1 MNDCYIIMV
10 DSCIK
15 INKKSLFLYCAQK
28 GNKRQ
33 MENEFRNKILKLALP
48 ITAQQ
53 FMLAL
58 VSACDA
64 FMLGGLNQN
73 SLSAV
78 SLASQITF
86 VFNLILTALT
96 IGENMFVAQYYGKKD
111 FDGLRISAGLVLK
124 YVLLVSVAF
133 LLATR
138 FVPQILMQLFTNDI
152 TLIYYGMKYLKLIGV
167 SYVFSGILQV
177 LQGILKN
184 CGYVGK
190 CTIISTIIVCSN
202 IVLNVIFIYGYF
214 GVPRME
220 IAGAALA
227 TVIANGIG
235 LVITICILYP
245 KKELWIG
252 IADIRAKDISMT
264 KKFWKHVYPV
274 LLNELV
280 WGGGFT
286 MYSVI
291 LGHLGSDAVAANSIA
306 NITKNMLICV
316 CTGFGYGGSIIL
328 GNLLGEGNLSK
339 ARKSGN
345 TLCKIAVI
353 SGCLTGSMIL
363 LMTPVILH
371 FTSLTDTAI
380 GYLKYM
386 LLMSSYYVIGKSINS
401 MTIGG
406 IFPAGG
412 DTKFGLKCDTVTM
425 WCFAVPLGCIAA
437 FALKLPVLLVY
448 FVLNL
453 DELVKLPA
461 VFKHYRK
468 YQWLKNL
475 TEEN

>member
-1 MNDCYIIMV
+1 M
-10 DSCIK
+10 
-15 INKKSLFLYCAQK
+15 
-28 GNKRQ
+28 G
-33 MENEFRNKILKLALP
+33 NEFANKILKLSLP

-86 VFNLILTALT
+86 VFNLILAALT

-111 FDGLRISAGLVLK
+111 FNRLRKSAELVLR
-124 YVLLVSVAF
+124 YVFIISILF
-133 LLATR
+133 LLAVFFIPET
-138 FVPQILMQLFTNDI
+138 LMRLFTND
-152 TLIYYGMKYLKLIGV
+152 TVLIDYGIKYLKLIGL
-167 SYVFSGILQV
+167 SYMFSGVLQV

-184 CGYVGK
+184 CGYAGR
-190 CTIISTIIVCSN
+190 CTMISAVVVCVN
-202 IVLNVIFIYGYF
+202 IGLNAILIYGYF
-214 GVPRME
+214 GLPRME

-227 TVIANGIG
+227 TVIANGLG
-235 LVITICILYP
+235 LIITIYILHL

-252 IADIRAKDISMT
+252 VEDIKNREVNIT
-264 KKFWKHVYPV
+264 RKFWKHVYPV
-274 LLNELV
+274 LLNELA

-306 NITKNMLICV
+306 NITKNLLICSCV
-316 CTGFGYGGSIIL
+316 GFGSAGSIMV
-328 GNLLGEGNLSK
+328 GNLLGEGNLSE
-339 ARKSGN
+339 ARKNGN
-345 TLCKIAVI
+345 ILCKMAVFL
-353 SGCLTGSMIL
+353 GVLTGGLIL
-363 LMTPVILH
+363 LVTPVILH
-371 FTSLTDTAI
+371 FTNLTDTAT
-380 GYLKYM
+380 GYLKNM
-386 LLMSSYYVIGKSINS
+386 LFINSYYVVGKSINS

-412 DTKFGLKCDTVTM
+412 YTKFGLICDVVTM

-437 FALKLPVLLVY
+437 FVFKLPVMMVY

-461 VFKHYRK
+461 VFKHYK
-468 YQWLKNL
+468 QYKWLKIL
-475 TEEN
+475 TEMEN

>member
-1 MNDCYIIMV
+1 M
-10 DSCIK
+10 
-15 INKKSLFLYCAQK
+15 
-28 GNKRQ
+28 
-33 MENEFRNKILKLALP
+33 P
-48 ITAQQ
+48 ITVQQ

-86 VFNLILTALT
+86 VFNLLLTALT
-96 IGENMFVAQYYGKKD
+96 IGENMFVAQFYGKKD
-111 FDGLRISAGLVLK
+111 FYGLRRAAGLVLK
-124 YVLLVSVAF
+124 YVLAVSVFF
-133 LLATR
+133 LMATLSA
-138 FVPQILMQLFTNDI
+138 PQILMTLFTNDAV
-152 TLIYYGMKYLKLIGV
+152 LIDYGIKYLRFIGL
-167 SYVFSGILQV
+167 SYVFSGVLQV

-184 CGYVGK
+184 CGHVGK
-190 CTIISTIIVCSN
+190 CTMVSLIVVFSN
-202 IVLNVIFIYGYF
+202 IVLNAVFIYGYF
-214 GVPRME
+214 GFPRME

-235 LVITICILYP
+235 LVITVCILHSQ
-245 KKELWIG
+245 KEFWIG
-252 IADIRAKDISMT
+252 MADIRGRNIYIT

-274 LLNELV
+274 LLNEIA

-306 NITKNMLICV
+306 NITKNLLICV
-316 CTGFGYGGSIIL
+316 CTGFGYGGSIIV
-328 GNLLGEGNLSK
+328 GNLLGEGNLPEAK
-339 ARKSGN
+339 RSGN
-345 TLCKIAVI
+345 ILCKIAVI
-353 SGCLTGSMIL
+353 SGCLTGAVIL
-363 LMTPVILH
+363 LLTPVILH
-371 FTSLTDTAI
+371 VTNLSATAAV
-380 GYLKYM
+380 YLRYM
-386 LLMSSYYVIGKSINS
+386 LFMSSYYVIGKSINA

-412 DTKFGLKCDTVTM
+412 DTKFGLRCDAVTM
-425 WCFAVPLGCIAA
+425 WCVAVPLGCIAA
-437 FALKLPVLLVY
+437 FILKLPVLAAY

-468 YQWLKNL
+468 YKWVKNL
-475 TEEN
+475 TETEN

>member
-1 MNDCYIIMV
+1 MEE
-10 DSCIK
+10 K
-15 INKKSLFLYCAQK
+15 FKS
-28 GNKRQ
+28 N
-33 MENEFRNKILKLALP
+33 ILNLALP
-48 ITAQQ
+48 IMAQQ

-96 IGENMFVAQYYGKKD
+96 IGENMFVAQYYGNKD
-111 FDGLRISAGLVLK
+111 FEAVRASAGLVLK
-124 YVLLVSVAF
+124 YVGLVSIFF
-133 LLATR
+133 LLATL
-138 FVPQILMQLFTNDI
+138 FAPGILMRFFTNDV
-152 TLIYYGMKYLKLIGV
+152 TLIAYGMRYLKWIGW
-167 SYVFSGILQV
+167 SYVCLGVLQV

-190 CTIISTIIVCSN
+190 CTVISMVVVCCNII
-202 IVLNVIFIYGYF
+202 LNAVFIYGCF
-214 GVPRME
+214 GIPGMG

-227 TVIANGIG
+227 TVTANGIG
-235 LVITICILYP
+235 LMLTIYVLHL

-252 IADIRAKDISMT
+252 IADIQRNRAVAI
-264 KKFWKHVYPV
+264 KKFWKHVCPV
-274 LLNELV
+274 LCNEIV

-291 LGHLGSDAVAANSIA
+291 LGHLGSDAVAANAIA
-306 NITKNMLICV
+306 NITKNLLICV
-316 CTGFGYGGSIIL
+316 CTGFGYGGSIII
-328 GNLLGEGNLSK
+328 GNLLGAGNLSE
-339 ARKSGN
+339 ARKCGN
-345 TLCKIAVI
+345 ILCKIAI
-353 SGCLTGSMIL
+353 WSGCLTGVFIL
-363 LMTPVILH
+363 LLTPVIMH
-371 FTSLTDTAI
+371 FTNLTGTAA

-386 LLMSSYYVIGKSINS
+386 LFMSSYYVIGKSVNS

-412 DTKFGLKCDTVTM
+412 DTAFGLKCDAVTM
-425 WCFAVPLGCIAA
+425 WCFAVPLGYMAA
-437 FALKLPVLLVY
+437 FVWKVPVLAVY

-461 VFKHYRK
+461 VFRHYRK
-468 YQWLKNL
+468 YKWIKNL
-475 TEEN
+475 TETGD

>member
-1 MNDCYIIMV
+1 ME
-10 DSCIK
+10 
-15 INKKSLFLYCAQK
+15 KK
-28 GNKRQ
+28 
-33 MENEFRNKILKLALP
+33 FRAKILNLALP
-48 ITAQQ
+48 IAAQQ
-53 FMLAL
+53 FMLAV

-111 FDGLRISAGLVLK
+111 FEGLRTSAGLVLR
-124 YVLLVSVAF
+124 YVLLVSVFF
-133 LLATR
+133 LFATL
-138 FVPQILMQLFTNDI
+138 FVPRNLMQLFTNDT
-152 TLIYYGMKYLKLIGV
+152 TLIDYGIRYLKLIGF

-190 CTIISTIIVCSN
+190 CTMVSAIVVCSN
-202 IVLNVIFIYGYF
+202 IILNAIFIYGYL
-214 GVPRME
+214 GTPRME

-252 IADIRAKDISMT
+252 IADIGNKKVSMT

-328 GNLLGEGNLSK
+328 GNLLGEGNLSE

-345 TLCKIAVI
+345 LLCKIAVV
-353 SGCLTGSMIL
+353 SGCLTGGMIL
-363 LMTPVILH
+363 LLTPVILH
-371 FTSLTDTAI
+371 FASLTDTAN

-386 LLMSSYYVIGKSINS
+386 LFMSSYYVIGKSINS

-412 DTKFGLKCDTVTM
+412 DTEFGLKCDAVTM
-425 WCFAVPLGCIAA
+425 WCFAVPLGFIAA
-437 FALKLPVLLVY
+437 FVLKLPVLLVY

-453 DELVKLPA
+453 DELVKLPS
-461 VFKHYRK
+461 VYKHYRK
-468 YQWLKNL
+468 YNWLKNL
-475 TEEN
+475 TEKGE

>member
-1 MNDCYIIMV
+1 MKD
-10 DSCIK
+10 
-15 INKKSLFLYCAQK
+15 
-28 GNKRQ
+28 
-33 MENEFRNKILKLALP
+33 EFKDKILKIALP

-111 FDGLRISAGLVLK
+111 FGGVRSSAGLVLK
-124 YVLLVSVAF
+124 YVLLVSGAF
-133 LLATR
+133 LIATR
-138 FVPQILMQLFTNDI
+138 FAPEILMRLFTNDA
-152 TLIYYGMKYLKLIGV
+152 TLIVYGIKYLKVIGL
-167 SYVFSGILQV
+167 SYVFSGVLQV

-190 CTIISTIIVCSN
+190 CTMISIIVVGSN
-202 IVLNVIFIYGYF
+202 IALNAIFIYGYVGF
-214 GVPRME
+214 PKME
-220 IAGAALA
+220 MAGAALA

-235 LVITICILYP
+235 LVITIYILHR
-245 KKELWIG
+245 KKSLWIG
-252 IADIRAKDISMT
+252 IVDIKSRKINITS
-264 KKFWKHVYPV
+264 KFWKHVYPV
-274 LLNELV
+274 LFNEIV

-306 NITKNMLICV
+306 NITKNLLICV
-316 CTGFGYGGSIIL
+316 CTGFGYGGSIII
-328 GNLLGEGNLSK
+328 GNLLGAGNLSE

-345 TLCKIAVI
+345 ILCKIAI
-353 SGCLTGSMIL
+353 LSGCLTGAMIL
-363 LMTPVILH
+363 LLVPVILRV
-371 FTSLTDTAI
+371 TNLTNTAA
-380 GYLKYM
+380 GYLRYM
-386 LLMSSYYVIGKSINS
+386 LFMSSYYVIGKSINS

-412 DTKFGLKCDTVTM
+412 DTKFGLKCDAITM
-425 WCFAVPLGCIAA
+425 WCFAVPLGYIAA
-437 FALKLPVLLVY
+437 FVLKLPVLVVY

-461 VFKHYRK
+461 VFKHYRQYK
-468 YQWLKNL
+468 WVKNL
-475 TEEN
+475 TEMEN

>member
-1 MNDCYIIMV
+1 M
-10 DSCIK
+10 K
-15 INKKSLFLYCAQK
+15 NKFAD
-28 GNKRQ
+28 
-33 MENEFRNKILKLALP
+33 KILKLALP
-48 ITAQQ
+48 MTAQQ

-64 FMLGGLNQN
+64 FMLGGLNQT

-86 VFNLILTALT
+86 VFNLILAALT
-96 IGENMFVAQYYGKKD
+96 IGENMFVAQYHGKKD
-111 FDGLRISAGLVLK
+111 FDGLRKSAGLVLK
-124 YVLLVSVAF
+124 YVAAASVLF
-133 LLATR
+133 LIATR
-138 FVPQILMQLFTNDI
+138 FAPELLMRLFTNDAA
-152 TLIYYGMKYLKLIGV
+152 LIECGIKYLKMIGL

-184 CGYVGK
+184 CGYVGR
-190 CTIISTIIVCSN
+190 CTIVSVVVVVSN
-202 IVLNVIFIYGYF
+202 IILNAVLIYGYLGF
-214 GVPRME
+214 PRME

-235 LVITICILYP
+235 LVMAICILHS
-245 KKELWIG
+245 KRELCIEM
-252 IADIRAKDISMT
+252 ADITNKDAFIT
-264 KKFWKHVYPV
+264 QKFWKHVLPV

-306 NITKNMLICV
+306 NITKNLLICV
-316 CTGFGYGGSIIL
+316 CTGFGHGGSIII
-328 GNLLGEGNLSK
+328 GNLLGEGNLSE
-339 ARKSGN
+339 ARQSGN
-345 TLCKIAVI
+345 ILCKIAVF
-353 SGCLTGSMIL
+353 SGCLTGAVL
-363 LMTPVILH
+363 LLLTPVILH
-371 FTSLTDTAI
+371 FVNLTDTATE
-380 GYLKYM
+380 YLKYM
-386 LLMSSYYVIGKSINS
+386 LLISSYYVIGKAINS

-412 DTKFGLKCDTVTM
+412 DTTFGLHCDAVTM

-437 FALKLPVLLVY
+437 FIFKAPVLMVY

-461 VFKHYRK
+461 VFKHYRR
-468 YQWLKNL
+468 YEWLQNL
-475 TEEN
+475 TETEN

>member
-1 MNDCYIIMV
+1 
-10 DSCIK
+10 
-15 INKKSLFLYCAQK
+15 
-28 GNKRQ
+28 
-33 MENEFRNKILKLALP
+33 MENKFSNKILKLALP
-48 ITAQQ
+48 ITIQQ

-86 VFNLILTALT
+86 VFNLLLAALT
-96 IGENMFVAQYYGKKD
+96 IGENMFVAQFYGKKD
-111 FDGLRISAGLVLK
+111 FYGLRRAAGLVLK
-124 YVLLVSVAF
+124 YVLAVSVFF
-133 LLATR
+133 LMATL
-138 FVPQILMQLFTNDI
+138 FAPQILMRLFTNDAV
-152 TLIYYGMKYLKLIGV
+152 LIDYGIKYLRFIGL
-167 SYVFSGILQV
+167 SYVFSGVLQV

-190 CTIISTIIVCSN
+190 CTMVSLIVVFSN
-202 IVLNVIFIYGYF
+202 IVLNAVFIYGYF
-214 GVPRME
+214 GFPRME

-235 LVITICILYP
+235 LVITICILHSQ
-245 KKELWIG
+245 KELWIG
-252 IADIRAKDISMT
+252 IADIRGRNIYIT

-274 LLNELV
+274 LLNEIA

-306 NITKNMLICV
+306 NITKNLLICV
-316 CTGFGYGGSIIL
+316 CTGFGYGGSIIV
-328 GNLLGEGNLSK
+328 GNLLGEGNLPEAK
-339 ARKSGN
+339 KSGN
-345 TLCKIAVI
+345 ILCKIAII
-353 SGCLTGSMIL
+353 SGCLTGAVIL
-363 LMTPVILH
+363 LLTPVILH
-371 FTSLTDTAI
+371 ITNLSATAA
-380 GYLKYM
+380 GYLRYM
-386 LLMSSYYVIGKSINS
+386 LFMSSYYVIGKSINA

-412 DTKFGLKCDTVTM
+412 DTKFGLRCDAVTM

-437 FALKLPVLLVY
+437 FILKLPVLAVY

-468 YQWLKNL
+468 YKWVNNL
-475 TEEN
+475 TETEN

>member
-1 MNDCYIIMV
+1 MADFG
-10 DSCIK
+10 IK
-15 INKKSLFLYCAQK
+15 INKDCLFLYCAQK
-28 GNKRQ
+28 GNKLY
-33 MENEFRNKILKLALP
+33 MNDKFRNKILKLALP

-64 FMLGGLNQN
+64 IMLGGLNQD

-86 VFNLILTALT
+86 VFNLLLAALT

-124 YVLLVSVAF
+124 YVLAVSVLFFIAT
-133 LLATR
+133 LLIPET
-138 FVPQILMQLFTNDI
+138 LMELFTNDSM
-152 TLIYYGMKYLKLIGV
+152 LIDYGIKYLKLIGL
-167 SYVFSGILQV
+167 SYVFSGVLQA

-190 CTIISTIIVCSN
+190 CTMISTIVVFSN
-202 IVLNVIFIYGYF
+202 IVLNAIFIYGYF
-214 GVPRME
+214 GFPRME

-235 LVITICILYP
+235 LVVAIFILHS
-245 KKELWIG
+245 KKELWVG
-252 IADIRAKDISMT
+252 IADIRAGNIYIT

-274 LLNELV
+274 LLNEIA

-291 LGHLGSDAVAANSIA
+291 MGHLGSDAVAANSIA
-306 NITKNMLICV
+306 NITKNLLICV
-316 CTGFGYGGSIIL
+316 CTGFGYGGSIIV
-328 GNLLGEGNLSK
+328 GNLLGEGKLSE

-345 TLCKIAVI
+345 VLCKIAVF
-353 SGCLTGSMIL
+353 SGILTGGMIL
-363 LMTPVILH
+363 LLTPAILY
-371 FTSLTDTAI
+371 FTNLTDIAG

-386 LLMSSYYVIGKSINS
+386 LFMSSYYVIGKSINS

-412 DTKFGLKCDTVTM
+412 DTKFGFMCDAVTM
-425 WCFAVPLGCIAA
+425 WCFAVPLGCITA
-437 FALKLPVLLVY
+437 FVLKLPVLMVY

-468 YQWLKNL
+468 YKWVKNL
-475 TEEN
+475 TEMGN

>member
-1 MNDCYIIMV
+1 MKNRFSD
-10 DSCIK
+10 
-15 INKKSLFLYCAQK
+15 
-28 GNKRQ
+28 
-33 MENEFRNKILKLALP
+33 KILKLALP
-48 ITAQQ
+48 IMAQQ

-111 FDGLRISAGLVLK
+111 FEGVRTSAGLVLK
-124 YVLLVSVAF
+124 YILLVSALF
-133 LLATR
+133 LIITL
-138 FVPQILMQLFTNDI
+138 FVPQILMRLFTNDS
-152 TLIYYGMKYLKLIGV
+152 TLIEYGIKYLKIIGL
-167 SYVFSGILQV
+167 SYVFSGILQA

-190 CTIISTIIVCSN
+190 CTMISIIVVCSN
-202 IVLNVIFIYGYF
+202 IVMNAIFIYGYF
-214 GVPRME
+214 GCPRME

-227 TVIANGIG
+227 TVVANGLGMI
-235 LVITICILYP
+235 ITIYILYS
-245 KKELWIG
+245 KKELWIE
-252 IADIRAKDISMT
+252 IKDIRNKQVSLIN
-264 KKFWKHVYPV
+264 KFWKHVYPV
-274 LLNELV
+274 LFNELV

-291 LGHLGSDAVAANSIA
+291 LGHMGSNAVAANSIT
-306 NITKNMLICV
+306 NITKNLLICA
-316 CTGFGYGGSIIL
+316 CTGFGYGGSIII
-328 GNLLGEGNLSK
+328 GNLLGEGKLSQ

-345 TLCKIAVI
+345 ILCKIAVV
-353 SGCLTGSMIL
+353 SGCLTGGVIFL
-363 LMTPVILH
+363 ITPVILQ
-371 FTSLTDTAI
+371 FANLTDTATE
-380 GYLKYM
+380 YLKYM
-386 LLMSSYYVIGKSINS
+386 LLMSSYYVIGKSINA

-412 DTKFGLKCDTVTM
+412 DTKFGLKCDAVTM

-437 FALKLPVLLVY
+437 FVLKLPVLSVY

-453 DELVKLPA
+453 DEIVKLPA
-461 VFKHYRK
+461 VFKHYKK
-468 YQWLKNL
+468 YKWVNNL
-475 TEEN
+475 TEMEN

>member
-1 MNDCYIIMV
+1 
-10 DSCIK
+10 
-15 INKKSLFLYCAQK
+15 
-28 GNKRQ
+28 
-33 MENEFRNKILKLALP
+33 MEDKFRDKILKLALP

-64 FMLGGLNQN
+64 FMLGGVNQN

-86 VFNLILTALT
+86 VFNLILAALT

-111 FDGLRISAGLVLK
+111 FGGVRTSAGLVLK
-124 YVLLVSVAF
+124 YVLLVSSFFMVTTLFA
-133 LLATR
+133 
-138 FVPQILMQLFTNDI
+138 PQSLMRLFTNDTI
-152 TLIYYGMKYLKLIGV
+152 LIDYGMKYLKLIGL
-167 SYVFSGILQV
+167 SYVFSGALQV

-184 CGYVGK
+184 CGDVGK
-190 CTIISTIIVCSN
+190 CTLVSMVVVCLN
-202 IVLNVIFIYGYF
+202 IVLNVIFIYGYYGF
-214 GVPRME
+214 PRME

-235 LVITICILYP
+235 LVITIFMLYP

-252 IADIRAKDISMT
+252 IADIKC
-264 KKFWKHVYPV
+264 KKTNNIKKIWKHVYPV
-274 LLNELV
+274 LFNEIV

-306 NITKNMLICV
+306 NITKNLLICV
-316 CTGFGYGGSIIL
+316 CTGFGYGGSIII
-328 GNLLGEGNLSK
+328 GNLLGEGNLSE

-345 TLCKIAVI
+345 VLCRIAVF
-353 SGCLTGSMIL
+353 SGGLTGALIL
-363 LMTPVILH
+363 LVTPAILH
-371 FTSLTDTAI
+371 FTNLTDAAA

-386 LLMSSYYVIGKSINS
+386 LFMSSYYVIGKSINS

-412 DTKFGLKCDTVTM
+412 DTKFGLKCDAVTM
-425 WCFAVPLGCIAA
+425 WCFAVPVGYIAA
-437 FALKLPVLLVY
+437 FILKLPVLMVY

-461 VFKHYRK
+461 VFRHYRQYK
-468 YQWLKNL
+468 WLKNL
-475 TEEN
+475 TETEN

>member
-1 MNDCYIIMV
+1 
-10 DSCIK
+10 
-15 INKKSLFLYCAQK
+15 
-28 GNKRQ
+28 
-33 MENEFRNKILKLALP
+33 MENNFRNRILKLALP
-48 ITAQQ
+48 IAAQQ
-53 FMLAL
+53 FMLAV
-58 VSACDA
+58 VSACDV

-96 IGENMFVAQYYGKKD
+96 IGENMFVAQFYGKKD
-111 FDGLRISAGLVLK
+111 FAGLRTAAGLVLR
-124 YVLLVSVAF
+124 YVLLVAVLF
-133 LLATR
+133 WLATLL
-138 FVPQILMQLFTNDI
+138 VPGILMALFTSDAV
-152 TLIYYGMKYLKLIGV
+152 LIGYGIKYLKLIGL

-184 CGYVGK
+184 CGHVGK
-190 CTIISTIIVCSN
+190 CTMISVIVVCVN
-202 IVLNVIFIYGYF
+202 IVLNAIFIYGYF
-214 GVPRME
+214 GFPRME

-227 TVIANGIG
+227 TVLANGLG
-235 LVITICILYP
+235 LVITICILYH

-252 IADIRAKDISMT
+252 PADIKNGGAPIKST
-264 KKFWKHVYPV
+264 FWKHVYPV

-306 NITKNMLICV
+306 NTTKNLLICI
-316 CTGFGYGGSIIL
+316 CTGFGYGGSIII
-328 GNLLGEGNLSK
+328 GNLLGEGKLQE

-345 TLCKIAVI
+345 TLCKISI
-353 SGCLTGSMIL
+353 FSGILTGGMIL
-363 LMTPVILH
+363 LLTPAIVH
-371 FTSLTDTAI
+371 FTNLTDTAS

-386 LLMSSYYVIGKSINS
+386 LFMSSYYVIGKSINS

-412 DTKFGLKCDTVTM
+412 DTGFGLKCDAVTM

-437 FALKLPVLLVY
+437 FVLNLPVLMVY

-453 DELVKLPA
+453 DEVVKLPA
-461 VFKHYRK
+461 VFKHYRQYK
-468 YQWLKNL
+468 WVKNL
-475 TEEN
+475 TETEK

>member
-1 MNDCYIIMV
+1 MDG
-10 DSCIK
+10 K
-15 INKKSLFLYCAQK
+15 
-28 GNKRQ
+28 
-33 MENEFRNKILKLALP
+33 FRNKILKLALP

-78 SLASQITF
+78 SLASQVTF

-111 FDGLRISAGLVLK
+111 FDGLRASVGLVLK
-124 YVLLVSVAF
+124 YVLAVAVLF
-133 LLATR
+133 FIATL
-138 FVPQILMQLFTNDI
+138 FVPETLMQLFTNNTI
-152 TLIYYGMKYLKLIGV
+152 LIDYGVKYLKLIGL

-190 CTIISTIIVCSN
+190 CTMISTIVVCLN
-202 IVLNVIFIYGYF
+202 IVLNAVLIYGYF
-214 GVPRME
+214 GFPRMT

-227 TVIANGIG
+227 TVIANEIG
-235 LVITICILYP
+235 LVMTIYILHL
-245 KKELWIG
+245 KKELWVG
-252 IADIRAKDISMT
+252 ISDI
-264 KKFWKHVYPV
+264 KKRK
-274 LLNELV
+274 
-280 WGGGFT
+280 
-286 MYSVI
+286 I
-291 LGHLGSDAVAANSIA
+291 
-306 NITKNMLICV
+306 NITKNLLICV
-316 CTGFGYGGSIIL
+316 CTGFGYGGSIIV
-328 GNLLGEGNLSK
+328 GNLLGEGNLSE

-345 TLCKIAVI
+345 TLCKIAVF
-353 SGCLTGSMIL
+353 SGILTGGMIL
-363 LMTPVILH
+363 LLTPVILR
-371 FTSLTDTAI
+371 FTNLTDIAG

-386 LLMSSYYVIGKSINS
+386 LFMSSYYVIGKSINS

-412 DTKFGLKCDTVTM
+412 DTKFGFMCDAVTM
-425 WCFAVPLGCIAA
+425 WCFAVPLGCIVA
-437 FALKLPVLLVY
+437 FVLKLPVLMVY

-461 VFKHYRK
+461 VFKHYRQYK
-468 YQWLKNL
+468 WVKNL
-475 TEEN
+475 TEMEN

>member
-1 MNDCYIIMV
+1 MKD
-10 DSCIK
+10 
-15 INKKSLFLYCAQK
+15 
-28 GNKRQ
+28 
-33 MENEFRNKILKLALP
+33 EFKDKILKLALP

-111 FDGLRISAGLVLK
+111 FGGVRSSAGLVLK
-124 YVLLVSVAF
+124 YVLLVSGAF
-133 LLATR
+133 LIATR
-138 FVPQILMQLFTNDI
+138 FAPEILMRLFTNDA
-152 TLIYYGMKYLKLIGV
+152 TLIVYGIKYLKVIGL
-167 SYVFSGILQV
+167 SYVFSGVLQV

-190 CTIISTIIVCSN
+190 CTMISIIVVGSN
-202 IVLNVIFIYGYF
+202 IALNAIFIYGYF
-214 GVPRME
+214 GFPRME
-220 IAGAALA
+220 MAGAALA

-235 LVITICILYP
+235 LAITIYILHR
-245 KKELWIG
+245 KKSLWIG
-252 IADIRAKDISMT
+252 IADIKSRKLDITS
-264 KKFWKHVYPV
+264 KFWKHVYPV
-274 LLNELV
+274 LFNEIV

-291 LGHLGSDAVAANSIA
+291 LGHLGSDAVAVNSIA
-306 NITKNMLICV
+306 NITKNLLICV
-316 CTGFGYGGSIIL
+316 CTGFGYGGSIII
-328 GNLLGEGNLSK
+328 GNLLGAGNLSE

-345 TLCKIAVI
+345 ILCKIAI
-353 SGCLTGSMIL
+353 LSGCLTGAMIL
-363 LMTPVILH
+363 LLIPVILRV
-371 FTSLTDTAI
+371 TNLTNTAA

-386 LLMSSYYVIGKSINS
+386 LVMSSYYVIGKSINS

-412 DTKFGLKCDTVTM
+412 DTKFGLKCDAITM
-425 WCFAVPLGCIAA
+425 WCFAVPLGYIAA
-437 FALKLPVLLVY
+437 FVLKLPVLVVY

-461 VFKHYRK
+461 VFKHYRQYK
-468 YQWLKNL
+468 WVKNL
-475 TEEN
+475 TEMEN

>member
-1 MNDCYIIMV
+1 
-10 DSCIK
+10 
-15 INKKSLFLYCAQK
+15 
-28 GNKRQ
+28 

-86 VFNLILTALT
+86 VFNLILTALI

-111 FDGLRISAGLVLK
+111 YDGLKTSAGLVLR
-124 YVLLVSVAF
+124 YVLIVSAF
-133 LLATR
+133 FLIATV
-138 FVPQILMQLFTNDI
+138 FIPETLMRLFTNDTI
-152 TLIYYGMKYLKLIGV
+152 LIEYGIKYLKMIGL
-167 SYVFSGILQV
+167 SYVFSGVLQV

-184 CGYVGK
+184 CGYAGK
-190 CTIISTIIVCSN
+190 CTVISAIVVGLN
-202 IVLNVIFIYGYF
+202 ILLNAIFIYGYHGF
-214 GVPRME
+214 PKME
-220 IAGAALA
+220 IVGAALA
-227 TVIANGIG
+227 TVLANGIG
-235 LVITICILYP
+235 LVVTIYFLQQKRELSIKISDIKGRQSNIT
-245 KKELWIG
+245 
-252 IADIRAKDISMT
+252 R
-264 KKFWKHVYPV
+264 KFWKHVYPV
-274 LLNELV
+274 LFNELV

-306 NITKNMLICV
+306 NITKNLLICV
-316 CTGFGYGGSIIL
+316 CTGFGYSGSIIV
-328 GNLLGEGNLSK
+328 GNLLGEGKLYE

-345 TLCKIAVI
+345 ALCKISVL
-353 SGCLTGSMIL
+353 SGILTGGMIL
-363 LMTPVILH
+363 LLTPAILH
-371 FTSLTDTAI
+371 FTNLTDLAG

-386 LLMSSYYVIGKSINS
+386 LFMSSYYVIGKSINS

-412 DTKFGLKCDTVTM
+412 DTRFGLKCDAVTM

-437 FALKLPVLLVY
+437 FVLKLPVLMVY

-453 DELVKLPA
+453 DELVKLP
-461 VFKHYRK
+461 VMFKHYREYK
-468 YQWLKNL
+468 WVKNL
-475 TEEN
+475 TETEN